1 MANLDQ
7 DMTKAALRKRFLKE
21 REDLTEREYNIMQDL
36 LLINFQRLSLP
47 LLQTVHTFLPMV
59 QRKEPNPLPI
69 VRWLQFKFPG
79 LRTAAP
85 RSDFSD
91 CSMTHWLITPDTKF
105 ELNSKGI
112 PEPSRTQELA
122 PKSFDLVILPLLAFD
137 GQGNRVGY
145 GKGFYDRFLAECS
158 TRCLRVGLS
167 FFDPVEKIA
176 DTDTFDI
183 PMDYCVTPEQVY
195 EF

>member
-1 MANLDQ
+1 MKEG
-7 DMTKAALRKRFLKE
+7 MTKKELRKRFRAE
-21 REDLTEREYNIMQDL
+21 RESLTEREYKVLQDL

-47 LLQTVHTFLPMV
+47 PLATVHSYLPMLD
-59 QRKEPNPLPI
+59 RREPNPLPM

-85 RSDFSD
+85 RSDFND
-91 CSMTHWLITPDTKF
+91 MSMTHWLIHEHSRF
-105 ELNSKGI
+105 ELNAKGI
-112 PEPSRTQELA
+112 PEPSMSEEVS
-122 PKSFDLVILPLLAFD
+122 PMSFDLVIVPLLAFD
-137 GQGNRVGY
+137 EQGDRVGY

-176 DTDTFDI
+176 DTDTFDVA
-183 PMDYCVTPEQVY
+183 MDYCITPEQVY